1 MIRAVVQKDLGQ
13 LIRFAFVG
21 ALVAAIYV
29 LLFLGFLQL
38 GFMAGVANALAFALA
53 VLVQYV
59 GQTVWTFRQRLGQPD
74 QALRFGCTIG
84 LGFVTS
90 GLLTSG
96 IGPMLGWPD
105 WLAASIAAVWLPV
118 QNYLFFKIWV
128 YAGNGA

>member
-13 LIRFAFVG
+13 LIRFAIVG
-21 ALVAAIYV
+21 VSVAAIYV
-29 LLFLGFLQL
+29 LLFLGFLHVGL
-38 GFMAGVANALAFALA
+38 VAWLANALAFGLA

-59 GQTVWTFRQRLGQPD
+59 GQTVWTFRQKLGQPD

-84 LGFVTS
+84 LGFVAS
-90 GLLTSG
+90 GLLTG
-96 IGPMLGWPD
+96 VIGPMLSWPD
-105 WLAASIAAVWLPV
+105 WLAASTAAVWLPV